1 MITLALFDCMVEEKV
16 ADLIGD
22 ESDPKRNFFW
32 EEAPLTIDGEY
43 SKLASGVWLITRPG
57 NIDST
62 SKGLNLKTTVDFYVA
77 FKDKIRIE
85 EVHQSIRHW
94 LTENRYICHLSS
106 RTGDTTTYQFSNI
119 RIRPTT
125 TPQNSG
131 VTENGLFIKV
141 ASALLVYDDDLT
153 KQERKK

>member
-1 MITLALFDCMVEEKV
+1 MITLALFDRMVSEEV
-16 ADLIGD
+16 AGLIGD
-22 ESDPKRNFFW
+22 ENSPKRNFFW

-62 SKGLNLKTTVDFYVA
+62 TKGLNLKTTVDFYVA

-85 EVHQSIRHW
+85 EVHQAIRHW
-94 LTENRYICHLSS
+94 LTKNRYICHLSS
-106 RTGDTTTYQFSNI
+106 RTGDTATYQFSNI

-153 KQERKK
+153 NKRKE